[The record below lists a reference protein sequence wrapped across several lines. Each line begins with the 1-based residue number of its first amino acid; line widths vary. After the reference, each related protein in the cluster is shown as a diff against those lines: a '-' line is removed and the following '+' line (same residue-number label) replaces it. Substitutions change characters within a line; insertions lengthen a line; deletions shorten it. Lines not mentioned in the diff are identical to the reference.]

1 MGTRRRCQRYDAGDI
16 RTVTAMHPRLLP
28 HLDTFAAAAERSSF
42 TAAARELGVSQAAI
56 SQRIQQLEDQ
66 LKTPLFRREGGR
78 VALTAAGLRL
88 HDYAR
93 RILELTAEA
102 REAVT
107 GTRAPVAGTL
117 VIAASSVP
125 GQHLLPHVLATFC
138 ERFPLVRVRV
148 AVSDTEAALRQ
159 VERGRADLGFVGG
172 SGDSPHLEFSRL
184 TTDELVLVVPRR
196 HPWWRRKH
204 VLPSDLI
211 RQKLVQ
217 RERGS
222 ASRGCFERSLEK
234 SGTEASALNVVLE
247 LGSGEAVREAVLEGA
262 GIAVLSRRAVQADVR
277 AGRLKPVRV
286 DQLSLRREL
295 YIVRD
300 RRRVLSAP
308 ARRFLAFL
316 TDHLDPVA

>member
-1 MGTRRRCQRYDAGDI
+1 MDLG
-16 RTVTAMHPRLLP
+16 PLP
-28 HLDTFAAAAERSSF
+28 HLETFAAAAERSSF

-66 LKTPLFRREGGR
+66 LSTPLFRREGGR

-93 RILELTAEA
+93 RILDLSAEA
-102 REAVT
+102 RQVVT
-107 GTRAPVAGTL
+107 GAPDSVAGAL

-125 GQHLLPHVLATFC
+125 GQHLLPHLLATFC
-138 ERFPLVRVRV
+138 ERFPLVQVRV
-148 AVSDTEAALRQ
+148 AVSDTEAALLQ

-172 SGDSPHLEFSRL
+172 AGGGPNLEFSRL

-196 HPWWRRKH
+196 HPWWRRKQI
-204 VLPSDLI
+204 VPADLI
-211 RQKLVQ
+211 GQRLVQ

-222 ASRGCFERSLEK
+222 ASRVCFEQSLEK
-234 SGTEASALNVVLE
+234 SGTAASALNVVLE
-247 LGSGEAVREAVLEGA
+247 LGSGEAVREAVLEGV
-262 GIAVLSRRAVQADVR
+262 GVAVLSRRAVQTEVR
-277 AGRLKPVRV
+277 AGRLKPVRI
-286 DQLSLRREL
+286 DQLSLRRDL
-295 YIVRD
+295 FIVRD

-316 TDHLDPVA
+316 TDRLDVVA